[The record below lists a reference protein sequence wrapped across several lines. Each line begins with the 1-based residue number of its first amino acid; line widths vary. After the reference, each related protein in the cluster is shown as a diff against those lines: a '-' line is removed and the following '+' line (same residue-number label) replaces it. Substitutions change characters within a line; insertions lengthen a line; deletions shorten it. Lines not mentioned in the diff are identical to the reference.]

1 MDTALK
7 HRLTGAIL
15 LVVLAVLLLPELL
28 TGAGNA
34 PREVAETG
42 GSADVPVRRYD
53 IDLTERAQ
61 APADSPA
68 DIAAPPGEVLPSPIG
83 PAPIGPAP
91 SSVEPAPA
99 GSPSAQATVPQS
111 APKSPAQRASPPPEP
126 ATDQAVADPTPVP
139 AKKPVPSADSA
150 AGRYLVQVGVYSNRA
165 GAERVAKTLRGKGFT
180 VAVSRYD
187 TGRRL
192 YRVRVGP
199 VADRAEARSLRERLA
214 AAGHSGSVVAEG
226 VESRAP

>member
-53 IDLTERAQ
+53 IDLTERAE
-61 APADSPA
+61 APADTPAESPA
-68 DIAAPPGEVLPSPIG
+68 PAAETLPIPAQAPPPEAPPAEPPSAAPKPSPQPTAKSSPPTQTPAAAEKPAAA
-83 PAPIGPAP
+83 PAPAATSAAPAP
-91 SSVEPAPA
+91 S
-99 GSPSAQATVPQS
+99 
-111 APKSPAQRASPPPEP
+111 
-126 ATDQAVADPTPVP
+126 TDGVAR
-139 AKKPVPSADSA
+139 
-150 AGRYLVQVGVYSNRA
+150 RYLVQVGVFSSRD
-165 GAERVAKTLRGKGFT
+165 GAERIAKTLRGKGFT
-180 VAVSRYD
+180 VTVSRYD
-187 TGRRL
+187 SGKRL

-199 VADRAEARSLRERLA
+199 VADRAEARRLRERLA
-214 AAGHSGSVVAEG
+214 TAGHPGSVVAEG
-226 VESRAP
+226 VESRSP

>member
-34 PREVAETG
+34 PREVGETG

-61 APADSPA
+61 APADTPA
-68 DIAAPPGEVLPSPIG
+68 DIAAPPPGETLPPLAET
-83 PAPIGPAP
+83 APMP
-91 SSVEPAPA
+91 VEPAPA
-99 GSPSAQATVPQS
+99 GSPSAQATAPKA

-126 ATDQAVADPTPVP
+126 ATEQVIADPTPVP
-139 AKKPVPSADSA
+139 AKNPVPSADSA
-150 AGRYLVQVGVYSNRA
+150 AGRYLVQVGVFSSRE
-165 GAERVAKTLRGKGFT
+165 GAERIAKTLRGKGFKVT
-180 VAVSRYD
+180 VSRYD
-187 TGRRL
+187 TGKRL

-199 VADRAEARSLRERLA
+199 VADRAEARRLRERLA
-214 AAGHSGSVVAEG
+214 AAGHPGSVVAEG
-226 VESRAP
+226 VESRSP